1 MILSAIADLRDP
13 DSAIISRGRR
23 RRNVWAAP
31 ARRLREGTELS
42 TPFPLPNPDAEVVVV
57 RALGTGPGSWAGA
70 PSAQQDSDGGWVV
83 AYRVRTPATRGG
95 IVVVARGTDG
105 EHLEPVATLGRDR
118 FGAESLERPALVR
131 LRDGRW
137 RLYVSCA
144 TPGTKHWRIDVLDA
158 ADPAGLAGA
167 PPRTVLPGDGSIG
180 VKDPVVRQDADGWR
194 AWVCCHPLDR
204 PGAEDRM
211 HTRLATSDD
220 GLRWTWRGTVLT
232 GTAGAWD
239 ARGAR
244 VTAVLADGRAA
255 YDGRAT
261 AEENFAERTGLAR
274 PGGGT
279 GGRLVADA
287 DAPVADVR
295 YLDVVPL
302 AGGGHRLYY
311 EAPLPDGSHELRTT
325 LVAP

>member
-1 MILSAIADLRDP
+1 M
-13 DSAIISRGRR
+13 
-23 RRNVWAAP
+23 
-31 ARRLREGTELS
+31 
-42 TPFPLPNPDAEVVVV
+42 VV
-57 RALGTGPGSWAGA
+57 RAPGRGPGSWAGA

-95 IVVVARGTDG
+95 FVVVARGTDG
-105 EHLEPVATLGRDR
+105 EHLEPIATLGRDR

-144 TPGTKHWRIDVLDA
+144 TPGTKHWRIDALDA
-158 ADPAGLAGA
+158 ADPTGLAGA
-167 PPRTVLPGDGSIG
+167 SPRTVLPGDGSIG
-180 VKDPVVRQDADGWR
+180 VKDPVVRQDARRLAGLGVLPSAGPSGR
-194 AWVCCHPLDR
+194 GGPHAH
-204 PGAEDRM
+204 
-211 HTRLATSDD
+211 RLATSED

-261 AEENFAERTGLAR
+261 AEENFAERTGLAVPAAGRAGAWSRTPTLRSPTSATSTWCPRGRRSPPLLRGPAARRQPRAAHDAGRAVTIRRAQLAAGIAGRSAR
-274 PGGGT
+274 PARGC
-279 GGRLVADA
+279 
-287 DAPVADVR
+287 
-295 YLDVVPL
+295 
-302 AGGGHRLYY
+302 
-311 EAPLPDGSHELRTT
+311 DGVSRRCDSRAAT
-325 LVAP
+325 ASAIAC